1 MSMDDGPAD
10 PGDAAD
16 AADRLTRLMED
27 DAIEAALSG
36 DQGHEEERG
45 GTRLG
50 AFDRPLDD
58 LYDIAAAEGSDDAS
72 DDPFHA
78 GGLEPDPWMTA
89 EQAAM
94 HVVDERGRYV
104 GDDDRIGGDSREDGH
119 GDDVDDANISGDD
132 FG

>member
-1 MSMDDGPAD
+1 MNPEDAAPNE

-16 AADRLTRLMED
+16 AADRLTRLMEEQ
-27 DAIEAALSG
+27 AVEAALSG
-36 DQGHEEERG
+36 QDATDG
-45 GTRLG
+45 RLG
-50 AFDRPLDD
+50 SLDRPLDD

-94 HVVDERGRYV
+94 HVVDA
-104 GDDDRIGGDSREDGH
+104 DDDYVDGDEPA
-119 GDDVDDANISGDD
+119 DDIDIE
-132 FG
+132 